1 MARGRPEVPK
11 HLQKKV
17 ARQLLERQKRAG
29 VYEKGLEG
37 LGKGFLAGSAYP
49 MDVAEMIAKGAL
61 TSSASYKAATMR
73 PRGGGIEKVPPPVQ
87 DPKLKGTYP
96 YFAKKMGLE
105 PDSPEAI
112 AGSVFS
118 PEPFSK
124 IHALAALGKL
134 GAAKLAGLGMGAAMF
149 GGLKKVGKAEKFKNI
164 NALSKSWDSK
174 GIKNHIYEKDGTITL
189 TQIEIP
195 KGERGQGIGSESMQ
209 ELIDY
214 ADLTG
219 QRILLTPSTAYGGT
233 SVKRL
238 EKFYKR
244 FGFKSNVG
252 RTKDFRFKDTMKREP
267 DLSRQSE
274 LQTEAQKPGPIFTS
288 PGAKAAADIS
298 KETIPANKVRSQL
311 EGRGVNKDEMEW
323 TGFNEWIKT
332 KKGEVS
338 KAEIEEFFAQ
348 NQIEVREVVR
358 GEISQAQKEKIATD
372 EVLHDLRE
380 NYRDRI
386 IDNIIHKKEGGYGV
400 AGGINDPAVVEA
412 FEKSVRPRNEF
423 DITKWEDLDGI
434 QKQAFARRYRIQHD
448 ITGRTELDR
457 ITDAGKQYDDLLE
470 KWGSGEINEAEMNQ
484 LDEMFEGVGSYYDGE
499 MQRTVVPEGSFIDRM
514 YQNTL
519 AEIEAG
525 TYPIEHL
532 NIPRDALPVQ
542 FGSPSWQLPG
552 GENYR
557 ELVLMVPPK
566 KVPWTKEDIVPMS
579 TKEYVNTHPDA
590 SGPDMADKFWHFKT
604 PDGIASETKQIM
616 EGYPGTV
623 HVSKEA
629 ALKKV
634 LDRQP
639 DPKPR
644 YTAGHYPEDDVV
656 AHIRFNERVDPD
668 GNKVLFIEEIQGD
681 WAHKGQEMG
690 FKREKLT
697 KLPEGAEIKQEKSV
711 FLEQAQEKLVKLE
724 KEREILREQRNTLS
738 PLNTEYQELQGRID
752 NYDDMIIETT
762 KTVELDSNMYSLTT
776 PEGTSISFR
785 ADDPADVNTHA
796 LKAFNSQRPGGP
808 QRGPFV
814 TDTHQ
819 WTNLAL
825 KRMIRWA
832 SDNGFDSI
840 AWVTGKQSAERYKAS
855 TMVDSIYWNRVT
867 ERLVAI
873 EKGGNKKVIDEWV
886 PEDKLVSYIGKEP
899 ANKLL
904 EFQPGGSYND
914 KILGQ
919 HADGLI
925 TADEKDFMFGSHM
938 LEGPDLDVGGEYH
951 KLIYDQ
957 VLTAQAKKIGKKHG
971 AKVEEGEVI
980 ATDPEKLRKV
990 YEEDYSDS
998 FEMLEIRDYPEVFED
1013 ELASIRH
1020 SPNDV
1025 VIVDP
1030 SGEYLRDTGGDI
1042 IFFDDVAH
1050 AKDQLNYSARTF
1062 AEEMTDKEIL
1072 EFYED
1077 ADEAAE
1083 KVWSMRLTDK
1093 LKQASKDGMPY
1104 YVALPPLVI
1113 GGAAAQRTDAQ
1124 RQQSKS
1130 DAQAILAN

>member
-338 KAEIEEFFAQ
+338 KAEIEEFFQQ

-358 GEISQAQKEKIATD
+358 G
-372 EVLHDLRE
+372 
-380 NYRDRI
+380 
-386 IDNIIHKKEGGYGV
+386 
-400 AGGINDPAVVEA
+400 
-412 FEKSVRPRNEF
+412 
-423 DITKWEDLDGI
+423 
-434 QKQAFARRYRIQHD
+434 
-448 ITGRTELDR
+448 
-457 ITDAGKQYDDLLE
+457 GK
-470 KWGSGEINEAEMNQ
+470 
-484 LDEMFEGVGSYYDGE
+484 
-499 MQRTVVPEGSFIDRM
+499 
-514 YQNTL
+514 
-519 AEIEAG
+519 
-525 TYPIEHL
+525 
-532 NIPRDALPVQ
+532 RDADEVQ
-542 FGSPSWQLPG
+542 FGSPQWQLPG

-566 KVPWTKEDIVPMS
+566 KVPWTKEDIVPLS
-579 TKEYVNTHPDA
+579 TEEFLKIQDQQVGENLILGKNE
-590 SGPDMADKFWHFKT
+590 SDKFYWFQT
-604 PDGIASETKQIM
+604 PDGLERRPKILRGTEA
-616 EGYPGTV
+616 YPGDTTI
-623 HVSKEA
+623 SQES
-629 ALKKV
+629 ALQNV
-634 LDRQP
+634 LNTQP
-639 DPKPR
+639 TTAR

-1042 IFFDDVAH
+1042 VFFDDDVAAGH
-1050 AKDQLNYSARTF
+1050 RIDSLARNSAEDIPERF
-1062 AEEMTDKEIL
+1062 LLEM
-1072 EFYED
+1072 YED

-1083 KVWSMRLTDK
+1083 KVWTMRLTDK
-1093 LKQASKDGMPY
+1093 LKKASKDGMPY

-1113 GGAAAQRTDAQ
+1113 GAAAAQRSDAQ
-1124 RQQSKS
+1124 RQQSKT
-1130 DAQAILAN
+1130 DAQAILTQ